1 MTAAE
6 ATSGAAGGL
15 PLWRFTTVCGAL
27 PQGADPQSISSEPKS
42 ARNRSAELGLAL
54 ALTLALSL
62 SAAAEQAKGTIY
74 SINPAD
80 HSIVLD
86 DGTRLWVSEGQ
97 FADLTLGDQ
106 VQAAY
111 QMQGEKKMVIEMAR
125 PGLDGSFDPLSS
137 VQNGD

>member
-1 MTAAE
+1 MKKA
-6 ATSGAAGGL
+6 
-15 PLWRFTTVCGAL
+15 
-27 PQGADPQSISSEPKS
+27 
-42 ARNRSAELGLAL
+42 LGLAL

>member
-1 MTAAE
+1 M
-6 ATSGAAGGL
+6 
-15 PLWRFTTVCGAL
+15 
-27 PQGADPQSISSEPKS
+27 
-42 ARNRSAELGLAL
+42 
-54 ALTLALSL
+54 
-62 SAAAEQAKGTIY
+62 
-74 SINPAD
+74 
-80 HSIVLD
+80 
-86 DGTRLWVSEGQ
+86 SEGQ